1 MKTNNFTKKFSS
13 DPIKPAVKK
22 VNPFEVH
29 INRSKYN
36 VLGRQCKSDKGL
48 PGISK
53 NKALQ
58 KVGRIYSLQWNQR
71 C

>member
-1 MKTNNFTKKFSS
+1 MKTKNFKKKLSS
-13 DPIKPAVKK
+13 DLSKPVVKK
-22 VNPFEVH
+22 PNPFEVH

-58 KVGRIYSLQWNQR
+58 KVGKIYIETR
-71 C
+71 EG